1 MTEIILRFED
11 DVCLRNNKTSEMQ
24 SELIRKMSE
33 YGTVEDY
40 ATHIAKH
47 DVEWQRRLDNMTA
60 QYNSVIEYGV
70 TDTELAVLKALRNA
84 VDKSVQVIEAKCAV
98 MEGKLKEAEE
108 KATALA
114 TAMRSTLDA
123 YSNE

>member
-84 VDKSVQVIEAKCAV
+84 VDKYVQVSEAKCAV

>member
-84 VDKSVQVIEAKCAV
+84 VDKSVQVSEAKCAV

-114 TAMRSTLDA
+114 NAMRSTLDA